1 LVATFRKYNNS
12 SQGVSTA
19 VVVGTA
25 TARNVATTNI
35 ATRIKKTWVCF
46 SNCCFMWILCSNRES
61 QFTTGDGTGLGVY
74 LYGKNCNSD
83 AAVVAGARSFYE
95 CKLT

>member
-35 ATRIKKTWVCF
+35 ATRIKKTWSGHVSATVALSGF
-46 SNCCFMWILCSNRES
+46 YA
-61 QFTTGDGTGLGVY
+61 TTGSLNLLQGMEQVLVFTYRKELFRCSCCLQEQDHFM
-74 LYGKNCNSD
+74 NAN
-83 AAVVAGARSFYE
+83 
-95 CKLT
+95 